1 MSTEQQSNPAEPA
14 NGVTATRR
22 PRRTRAQIEADKRAE
37 WVNAVSDPAQ
47 RALARALPDLCA
59 IFGVHPS
66 DLIGRPR
73 GDSPAEVARGSVRQL
88 ALGAVATLGRAIGI
102 TWNGMHARNPAAT
115 VDPKRASESER
126 VRIKNMMR
134 PGNMGSTEVRELRDA
149 HRASLANSAAQ
160 FAACAG
166 LDGSAPQGELGE
178 LAKVRYQQIL
188 RVALAEVREAGGDV
202 VARTG
207 DDD

>member
-1 MSTEQQSNPAEPA
+1 MSTAEESQSNTTPSA
-14 NGVTATRR
+14 ATKRT
-22 PRRTRAQIEADKRAE
+22 RRTRAQVEADKRAE
-37 WVNAVSDPAQ
+37 WVAAIADPAQ

-59 IFGVHPS
+59 IFGVVPS
-66 DLIGRPR
+66 ELIGRPAAET
-73 GDSPAEVARGSVRQL
+73 PAGIARGSVRQL

-102 TWNGMHARNPAAT
+102 TWNGMHARNPAAQ
-115 VDPKRASESER
+115 VDAKKVSESEK
-126 VRIKNMMR
+126 VRLKNALR
-134 PGNMGSTEVRELRDA
+134 PGNMGSTEVRELKDA

-166 LDGSAPQGELGE
+166 LDGSPAQGELGE
-178 LAKVRYQQIL
+178 LAKVRYHQIL
-188 RVALAEVREAGGDV
+188 RTALAEVRAAGGDV